1 MSNPVLLQITD
12 IKWDSSAVSLDNLPK
27 ELELQWN
34 NGKWKNSEVS
44 KFISNYYSANVK
56 SLKIRQLANKTTSG

>member
-12 IKWDSSAVSLDNLPK
+12 IKWDSSGVSLDDLPK

>member
-12 IKWDSSAVSLDNLPK
+12 IKWDSSGVSLDDLPK

-34 NGKWKNSEVS
+34 NGKWKNSEVL
-44 KFISNYYSANVK
+44 KFISDYYRANVK

>member
-1 MSNPVLLQITD
+1 MSNPVFLQITD
-12 IKWDSSAVSLDNLPK
+12 IKWDSSGASLDDLPK

-44 KFISNYYSANVK
+44 KVISDYYSANVK
-56 SLKIRQLANKTTSG
+56 SLKIKQLANKTTSG

>member
-1 MSNPVLLQITD
+1 MSNPVFLKITD
-12 IKWDSSAVSLDNLPK
+12 IIWNPSSVSKDDLPK

-34 NGKWKNSEVS
+34 DGKWKNAEVS
-44 KFISNYYSANVK
+44 KFISNYYNAKVN